1 MPYDTASDAEFVFR
15 IEARNRERLHNDFLR
30 EFAGQQPDWGPLG
43 YVTFKRTYARR
54 LTSTQRTC
62 REQFGVRHGATST
75 EEFWEALRRV
85 TEGTFS
91 VLRQQVRQSGQRWD
105 EAEAQEK
112 MRVMFR
118 LMWEGK
124 FLPPGRGLGMMG
136 SEAVEKKG
144 GACLFNCGM
153 VGTANIDLE
162 FAAPFVM
169 LMDYS
174 MLGVG
179 MGFDTQGAGKI
190 RIQTPVYEDV
200 AHVIPDS
207 REGWCGALER
217 LLNAFVGK
225 GSIPSWDFSQIRPEG
240 APIHTFGGTASGEG
254 PLKELLYGVEL
265 ILADVQGKVIT
276 STVIVDIQNM
286 IGRCVVAG
294 NVRRSAEIALGSPDD
309 EAFLALKDPS
319 ALIALDTEQRAIAR
333 DNAEWTTLEK
343 QITEARASI
352 QGRSALDP
360 EVLPVERDI
369 RAYVKAQKELL
380 KTLPA
385 WQQLENRVQA
395 HPLRKYRWA
404 SNNTV
409 MCGLDQDYTE
419 LAKQTVS
426 NGEPGYAWPEV
437 MRNYGRLS
445 DPKNTLDAKAIG
457 TNPCVPSGTRI
468 LTRDGYREIQT
479 LVGQKVDVWN
489 GEVWSAV
496 EPKVTG
502 RDQPLV
508 RVKLSNGAELTCTS
522 AHKWVLESREAP
534 GREWRLPACDL
545 RAGMALRHFDLPV
558 VSTDFSFLNH
568 VLSTR
573 GRVEGEDVIVGK
585 SDERPW
591 YYPCH
596 EHLVSLSAYG
606 IQGRVV
612 GDVLV
617 IPGSYLHR
625 LVREHG
631 FKPAIPLPPASA
643 VMPCAKVTVES
654 VTEVGVADVVYCFTD
669 PLAHRGTFEGIVTA
683 NCGEQTLWDAE
694 LCNLVE
700 TFPTRH
706 NSLDEYKLTLKYAY
720 LFAKVVTCIPTHNPT
735 TNAVIA
741 RNRRIGLSM
750 AGIWEM
756 YENLGL
762 RQCTRWWG
770 ESYAYIKELDED
782 YSGWM
787 GIGRS
792 IKVTSVKPGGCR
804 PWYAL
809 TTTDQGILTLEEMLR
824 DHPEDMQWAEI
835 KTGANAVQGAGQ
847 KSRLAKTYVNGKAQV
862 LRVTL
867 SYGLEIESTPNHQ
880 WFVTSREDRT
890 RKDRYPVVNEWR
902 RTDELQEGD
911 ILEVVLSTY
920 QKETHA
926 ALHRVNSVAI
936 KMRNDATRIAQ
947 PSEMNPDLAW
957 LLGYLWG
964 DGAQSPAQF
973 RLRFSDASTVNL
985 DKVSR
990 VLREQFGVET
1000 ESRQRTAPER
1010 TDHVVEVG
1018 SKMLWHWLIRNGVWK
1033 YFGDKIDVI
1042 PEVVRTSSREDIL
1055 AFLAGLLDSDGCAS
1069 LSASGGK
1076 AIWTTADRAFAS
1088 HVQHVGW
1095 AVGLGLGRSL
1105 QMLGAS
1111 FQGEREMYHLT
1122 LGTKVD
1128 PSAFARLRQHS
1139 TKLTRLENDPRFTGW
1154 NWDKEDVKSL
1164 IVGKVKKIEA
1174 LGEMDTYDVEV
1185 ENTHWFYAGAVK
1197 SHNTIPL
1204 LLGIEGGMKMPI
1216 SRHYMRTIRIEAASP
1231 LARAIADAGYRVEPD
1246 LTTPRTVVAYFPCK
1260 EEKAKRVARDV
1271 TLWEQCAL
1279 FTALQARW
1287 SDNQVSATLT
1297 FKPDEADDIEKVLN
1311 VYTGKWKSVSFLPL
1325 WDHQYPQAPYIP
1337 CTEAE
1342 YLAAKAAVKPL
1353 VLEEDV
1359 HDSEDKFCS
1368 GGLCELPVT

>member
-1 MPYDTASDAEFVFR
+1 MPYDAASDAEFVFR

-54 LTSTQRTC
+54 LTAAQRTC

-276 STVIVDIQNM
+276 STVIVDIQNR

-333 DNAEWTTLEK
+333 GNEEWATLEK

-369 RAYVKAQKELL
+369 RGYVKAQKALL

-409 MCGLDQDYTE
+409 MCGIDQDYTE

-445 DPKNTLDAKAIG
+445 DAKNTSDAKAIG
-457 TNPCVPSGTRI
+457 TNPCS
-468 LTRDGYREIQT
+468 
-479 LVGQKVDVWN
+479 
-489 GEVWSAV
+489 
-496 EPKVTG
+496 
-502 RDQPLV
+502 
-508 RVKLSNGAELTCTS
+508 
-522 AHKWVLESREAP
+522 
-534 GREWRLPACDL
+534 
-545 RAGMALRHFDLPV
+545 
-558 VSTDFSFLNH
+558 
-568 VLSTR
+568 
-573 GRVEGEDVIVGK
+573 
-585 SDERPW
+585 
-591 YYPCH
+591 
-596 EHLVSLSAYG
+596 
-606 IQGRVV
+606 
-612 GDVLV
+612 
-617 IPGSYLHR
+617 
-625 LVREHG
+625 
-631 FKPAIPLPPASA
+631 
-643 VMPCAKVTVES
+643 
-654 VTEVGVADVVYCFTD
+654 
-669 PLAHRGTFEGIVTA
+669 
-683 NCGEQTLWDAE
+683 EQTLWDAE

-706 NSLDEYKLTLKYAY
+706 KSLDEYKLTLKYAY

-787 GIGRS
+787 GVGRS

-880 WFVTSREDRT
+880 WFVTSREDRA

-911 ILEVVLSTY
+911 ILEVALGTY

-936 KMRNDATRIAQ
+936 KMRNDAARIAQ
-947 PSEMNPDLAW
+947 PSEMNPDIAW

-985 DKVSR
+985 DKVAR

-1095 AVGLGLGRSL
+1095 TVGLGLGRSL

-1128 PSAFARLRQHS
+1128 QSAFARLRQHS

-1216 SRHYMRTIRIEAASP
+1216 SRFYMRTIRIEAASP

-1337 CTEAE
+1337 CSEAE